1 MATFKLNASD
11 ALIMAR
17 SEIIDIVSE
26 AEQELKEL
34 RDAGRYEESPMAPY
48 MLARKV
54 TALDALAA
62 IDKAMAH
69 VVAANQA

>member
-1 MATFKLNASD
+1 MLNSTD

-17 SEIIDIVSE
+17 SEITDIVAE
-26 AEQELKEL
+26 ADREIKAL
-34 RDAGRYEESPMAPY
+34 RDAGRYDESPMAPY
-48 MLARKV
+48 MLAQKV

-69 VVAANQA
+69 VVATNKV

>member
-1 MATFKLNASD
+1 MLNASD

-17 SEIIDIVSE
+17 SEITNILSE
-26 AEQELKEL
+26 AERELKAL

-48 MLARKV
+48 MLAQKV

-69 VVAANQA
+69 VVATNTA

>member
-1 MATFKLNASD
+1 MLNASD

-17 SEIIDIVSE
+17 SEITNILSE
-26 AEQELKEL
+26 AERELKAL

-48 MLARKV
+48 MLAQKV
-54 TALDALAA
+54 TALDALDA

-69 VVAANQA
+69 VVATNKA

>member
-1 MATFKLNASD
+1 MLNASD

-26 AEQELKEL
+26 AEREIKAL
-34 RDAGRYEESPMAPY
+34 RDAGRYDESPMAPY
-48 MLARKV
+48 MLAQKV

-69 VVAANQA
+69 VVATNTA